1 MISNKIEPTKSLN
14 EQRPAFGEKPLVC
27 LFDPHDKRIHSLRSN
42 DVKDLIQ
49 IVTLPTNF
57 VLKRIKNN
65 HESKNQ
71 NQHQLNI
78 GCGVSEPKIQSNS
91 HPGDYDTSDEDKIV
105 DKRTNGTAN
114 DPHEMNRK
122 SNISRNSDDEIR
134 LSNKSDIIGSSN
146 TKHNTNIIQS
156 DHPITKN
163 NNSNMIA
170 NCGDINVNIDQNNYN
185 QTSFHIVHNNNEN
198 KIDQR
203 PFHSYR
209 YCPVNRSMTNIHNSS
224 EISASSSSSS
234 TTTATDTNDN
244 RSYMSNLNSVS
255 IVSSSSNN
263 IDQSSDIIPLS
274 SLNTSALVRTISNGS
289 TFGPLPSWSLGQ
301 SNCSDLAN
309 RSCFQNNPDHS
320 NHFKPSNESG
330 SSSNSNNNQVVGQSS
345 LCANNNIGSIL
356 ATTFPAQN
364 YPPVK
369 LNLPLIF
376 GENFILTG
384 QIEASNLYRCIEM
397 RNKEEYWCRVSF
409 NPSKYTIS

>member
-1 MISNKIEPTKSLN
+1 
-14 EQRPAFGEKPLVC
+14 
-27 LFDPHDKRIHSLRSN
+27 
-42 DVKDLIQ
+42 
-49 IVTLPTNF
+49 
-57 VLKRIKNN
+57 
-65 HESKNQ
+65 
-71 NQHQLNI
+71 
-78 GCGVSEPKIQSNS
+78 
-91 HPGDYDTSDEDKIV
+91 
-105 DKRTNGTAN
+105 
-114 DPHEMNRK
+114 
-122 SNISRNSDDEIR
+122 
-134 LSNKSDIIGSSN
+134 
-146 TKHNTNIIQS
+146 
-156 DHPITKN
+156 
-163 NNSNMIA
+163 
-170 NCGDINVNIDQNNYN
+170 
-185 QTSFHIVHNNNEN
+185 
-198 KIDQR
+198 
-203 PFHSYR
+203 
-209 YCPVNRSMTNIHNSS
+209 
-224 EISASSSSSS
+224 
-234 TTTATDTNDN
+234 
-244 RSYMSNLNSVS
+244 MSNLNSVS

-345 LCANNNIGSIL
+345 SLCANNNIGSIL

-397 RNKEEYWCRVSF
+397 RNKEEYWCRYQYSILDNSSMLYIQYLRHGGHYLSNFRVTSVHEVKIEF
-409 NPSKYTIS
+409 DLGKRSP